1 MNRTVIAA
9 ALALAFATTAFAQD
23 DTQTAPAMPAG
34 DQSMPADSQPMNSD
48 AMNSDSASRPAKPMR
63 HRRMAAHNNANM
75 ALSGNEPKVVAYQNS
90 SRMKS
95 YPAVDHGHVPG
106 DPPII
111 DHSGDQAPVTPT
123 STHIT
128 APPTR

>member
-1 MNRTVIAA
+1 MNLTAIAA

-23 DTQTAPAMPAG
+23 DTQTAPT
-34 DQSMPADSQPMNSD
+34 MPADSQSMNSD
-48 AMNSDSASRPAKPMR
+48 AMNSDPASQPAKPMR

-111 DHSGDQAPVTPT
+111 DHSGDQTPVTPT

-128 APPTR
+128 VPPSR